1 MCPEQAS
8 WSTQKGQGR
17 RPGAETAACDRCVGS
32 LSIAGDAVGGLH
44 PQPAE
49 PRILSLPKVLL
60 GPRAGGCSGSTVCSD
75 WRCRKS
81 CPRVKPSGG
90 CQCMGVGVVAG
101 ACGRRPWL
109 VPVAS
114 TCVGVPPCGPAPAWR
129 AAQTLA
135 WDDEGDLVTFI
146 CSWRR

>member
-49 PRILSLPKVLL
+49 PRVLSLPKVLL
-60 GPRAGGCSGSTVCSD
+60 GHVLE
-75 WRCRKS
+75 
-81 CPRVKPSGG
+81 
-90 CQCMGVGVVAG
+90 G
-101 ACGRRPWL
+101 ALG
-109 VPVAS
+109 A
-114 TCVGVPPCGPAPAWR
+114 PC
-129 AAQTLA
+129 AQTGDAGKVVLA
-135 WDDEGDLVTFI
+135 
-146 CSWRR
+146 